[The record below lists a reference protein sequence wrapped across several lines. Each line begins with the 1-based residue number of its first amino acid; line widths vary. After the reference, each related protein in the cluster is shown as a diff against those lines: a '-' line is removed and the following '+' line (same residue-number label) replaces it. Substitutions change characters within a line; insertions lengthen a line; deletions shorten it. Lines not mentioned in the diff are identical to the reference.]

1 MNFWEKIQKDIK
13 KNVKEG
19 MSIIKEGSAVVSQK
33 TRIVAERVGE
43 LTEEG
48 KRKYKL
54 FSLNMKVHD
63 EFAKLGGR
71 VYDLSLK
78 AKNPKT
84 DKRVVAIIT
93 RINNLEIQITKLE
106 KEHKKAVAKRKKA
119 KRKATR
125 KP

>member
-1 MNFWEKIQKDIK
+1 MA
-13 KNVKEG
+13 
-19 MSIIKEGSAVVSQK
+19 IIKEGSTVVSQK

-48 KRKYKL
+48 TRKYKL

-93 RINNLEIQITKLE
+93 RINNLEVQITRLE

-125 KP
+125 KS